1 MRPCGGLQGAPGRP
15 FPPEEGGVRVDMR
28 CTAVTS
34 LAQAG
39 GSAVHLWLMT
49 GAEALFVNGK
59 GYKEWTH
66 ISMIMLGSQARS

>member
-1 MRPCGGLQGAPGRP
+1 M
-15 FPPEEGGVRVDMR
+15 RVDMR